1 MATVWIRHPRYSLLI
16 VVTLITTFYLLFV
29 PHHEELA
36 FGIPDTSLASR
47 VRRSHA
53 IYDKFL
59 VQRKGMIKK
68 WGPEPKDISLYVVTR
83 VFFSLFIKGPR
94 SKRCVS
100 ADSLLTYHLGL
111 LTLSVSLYISLSSP
125 FLQLD
130 TCIRGLLYRCIQLP
144 TWGGTSWCFGRW
156 REVGLWSFTS
166 CEKTR
171 LCSLLFRWVSFY
183 KLVSLNLFCLY
194 KRIDKASTTSHLSKR
209 RSYPILRIVK
219 FGDTISVSLIS
230 DLKFQRR
237 LNIVPISFLM
247 DFQVLINMDRRINHL
262 CIHLR
267 P

>member
-1 MATVWIRHPRYSLLI
+1 MRNWLSVYLIPAWRLEFDVHMRFMTSSWFNEKGWSRSGVLNPRISACMSWHA
-16 VVTLITTFYLLFV
+16 FFFV
-29 PHHEELA
+29 
-36 FGIPDTSLASR
+36 
-47 VRRSHA
+47 
-53 IYDKFL
+53 
-59 VQRKGMIKK
+59 
-68 WGPEPKDISLYVVTR
+68 
-83 VFFSLFIKGPR
+83 FIKGPR
-94 SKRCVS
+94 SKRYVC
-100 ADSLLTYHLGL
+100 ADSLLMYHLGL
-111 LTLSVSLYISLSSP
+111 LTLFVSLCISLLP
-125 FLQLD
+125 YFCNFD

-156 REVGLWSFTS
+156 WEVGLWSFTP

-183 KLVSLNLFCLY
+183 KLVSLILFCLY
-194 KRIDKASTTSHLSKR
+194 KWIDKASTTSRRSKR

-219 FGDTISVSLIS
+219 FGDTISVSHIS